1 MYVDCILETFA
12 PILVLPFSFCL
23 ILHTLTVG
31 KVKNCMLLLF
41 NHLGNFDLGQ
51 VFYSNDKANG
61 AHGSVVLG
69 VRSVAKGSWFSISTI
84 LVIWCCVLCPY
95 KQSTLFTT
103 SCFQSTQLQLG
114 TLLGVQPAMDWF
126 WIHPGVYRHW
136 ALTL

>member
-61 AHGSVVLG
+61 AQDGSVVSSQ
-69 VRSVAKGSWFSISTI
+69 RQ
-84 LVIWCCVLCPY
+84 LVFYKHHFGHLMLCIV
-95 KQSTLFTT
+95 SL
-103 SCFQSTQLQLG
+103 
-114 TLLGVQPAMDWF
+114 
-126 WIHPGVYRHW
+126 
-136 ALTL
+136 

>member
-12 PILVLPFSFCL
+12 PILVLPFYFCL

-61 AHGSVVLG
+61 AQEGSVVSSQ
-69 VRSVAKGSWFSISTI
+69 RQ
-84 LVIWCCVLCPY
+84 LVFYKHHFGHLMLCIV
-95 KQSTLFTT
+95 SL
-103 SCFQSTQLQLG
+103 
-114 TLLGVQPAMDWF
+114 
-126 WIHPGVYRHW
+126 
-136 ALTL
+136 